1 MARPAR
7 FSPWRS
13 PATSTLE
20 GDQGFTVTL
29 SNASAGI
36 ALATAAATSVITN
49 DDGTTLE
56 IAALEA
62 SNLEGH
68 AGTAAFTFLVTRRGD
83 TTGVSSAA
91 WSVAGSGPRPAGAT
105 DFGGGIL
112 PAGIVV
118 FQPGETVHTVTVDVA
133 GDMLV
138 EGHETFTVTLAD
150 ASVDVTFAGSTAIGT
165 IGADDAV
172 VDLAVVDSTTGL
184 AVAELPRFYS
194 GPVATVEKEF
204 ILLTPA
210 NLNIAV
216 NGDNWFIHS
225 GSGTDGLTAHG
236 GRNVLDGG
244 TGSNFLTGA
253 AGEDTF
259 FLDTRGATTD
269 IWSTVVGFG
278 QGDSATVWGVT
289 QEGFTIQWLNDLGT
303 PGFTGLTMFATAP
316 GKPNAFLTLAGFSN
330 ADLTSRKLE
339 LTFGSIDLASPY
351 LYISRLT

>member
-194 GPVATVEKEF
+194 
-204 ILLTPA
+204 
-210 NLNIAV
+210 
-216 NGDNWFIHS
+216 
-225 GSGTDGLTAHG
+225 
-236 GRNVLDGG
+236 
-244 TGSNFLTGA
+244 
-253 AGEDTF
+253 
-259 FLDTRGATTD
+259 
-269 IWSTVVGFG
+269 
-278 QGDSATVWGVT
+278 
-289 QEGFTIQWLNDLGT
+289 
-303 PGFTGLTMFATAP
+303 
-316 GKPNAFLTLAGFSN
+316 
-330 ADLTSRKLE
+330 
-339 LTFGSIDLASPY
+339 
-351 LYISRLT
+351 